1 MRVLHITSGNMYG
14 GVETFLTTL
23 LRERSSA
30 PDMQPEFAVC
40 FEGRFSSELEML
52 GHIPNRLAPARLSRP
67 LTVLR
72 ARRALSELLQR
83 ETYDVIVCHQPWTC
97 VLLASAIRAAGF
109 PLVLWV
115 HMANDGRHWLERL
128 CRFTR
133 PDVAFC
139 SSRFV
144 ATNTAC
150 WLPDALIEHVYYPV
164 SPSSLAARSGADRKQ
179 VRADLQT
186 SVSDVVIAQVSRLE
200 SWKGQHVLLSALA
213 MLRDVPGWT
222 CWVVGGPQ
230 RRSETRYLATL
241 KRLAQTSGIEERVR
255 FLGERRD
262 VAAVLRAADL
272 FCQPNTMP
280 EPFGLSLVE
289 AQQCGLPVVTTGV
302 GGALEIV
309 DGTCGVLIAPND
321 MNALAAALRRLVFDQ
336 NLRARLSAASRRR
349 AEDVWNAARQIGQ
362 VEAALKR
369 AMAVRPEMQ
378 PRPVEAGLR

>member
-1 MRVLHITSGNMYG
+1 MRVLHVTSGNMYG
-14 GVETFLTTL
+14 GVETFLITL
-23 LRERSSA
+23 LREASSA

-52 GHIPNRLAPARLSRP
+52 GHLPHRLAPARFGRP

-72 ARRALSELLQR
+72 ARRALSDLLQR
-83 ETYDVIVCHQPWTC
+83 ETYDVVVCHQPWTC

-115 HMANDGRHWLERL
+115 HMASDGRHWLERL

-133 PDVAFC
+133 PDVALC

-144 ATNTAC
+144 ATSTAC
-150 WLPDALIEHVYYPV
+150 WLPDALIEHVYCPV
-164 SPSSLAARSGADRKQ
+164 SPPGLGARAAADRKQ
-179 VRADLQT
+179 IRADLGT

-200 SWKGQHVLLSALA
+200 PWKGQHVLLSALGT
-213 MLRDVPGWT
+213 LRDVPGWT

-230 RRSETRYLATL
+230 RHSETRYLATL
-241 KRLAQTSGIEERVR
+241 KRLAKTNGIEERVR

-262 VAAVLRAADL
+262 VSAVLSAADM

-289 AQQCGLPVVTTGV
+289 AQQCGLPVVTTGI
-302 GGALEIV
+302 GGACEIV
-309 DGTCGVLIAPND
+309 NGSCGILTQPGDVTSLANALRVLIAD
-321 MNALAAALRRLVFDQ
+321 AD
-336 NLRARLSAASRRR
+336 LRARLGM
-349 AEDVWNAARQIGQ
+349 AARKRPQELCDPSLQMRKIHALLTAVVISPRLEGI
-362 VEAALKR
+362 AAVNAK
-369 AMAVRPEMQ
+369 
-378 PRPVEAGLR
+378 